1 MSAEMSVA
9 YAQKPTNA
17 NFRVWD
23 TLYVPPSKAFNL
35 YREAVCEVYM
45 HWSPE
50 IDADREF
57 QARIETTK
65 IRNASIVRHRCT
77 PHVALRTP
85 ANIASSPTEC
95 SYLLLSLSGQSECE
109 QRGRTT
115 VAKPG
120 DILAID
126 SEWPAKFTMGS
137 PRFDVLVV
145 TIPKADLERFRDSD
159 CDLTNVL
166 LKQNKTPLAKCLNL
180 MAERMIFASS
190 EEMTSLYDACLSLLP
205 LEAGFFDCGKQDAA
219 VGAKINYLLSGILS
233 HIDRNIADADL
244 TPNRVADRFGI
255 SVRYVHKLFI
265 GCGTTFCAY
274 TTSRRLDYVCKD
286 LTSPASR
293 RQPISLVAFRWG
305 FNDLSSFNRAF
316 KSRFGC
322 TPSQFRMRSEG

>member
-1 MSAEMSVA
+1 MSVEA
-9 YAQKPTNA
+9 SVHAFEPENA

-23 TLYVPPSKAFNL
+23 TQYAPASKAFSL

-45 HWSPE
+45 QWSPE
-50 IDADREF
+50 LDAEREF

-85 ANIASSPTEC
+85 ANIANSPGEC
-95 SYLLLSLSGQSECE
+95 SYLLLSLTGQSECE

-120 DILAID
+120 DILVIN
-126 SEWPAKFTMGS
+126 SEWPTKFTIGP
-137 PRFDVLVV
+137 PRLDVLVV
-145 TIPKADLERFRDSD
+145 TIPKDDLDGLGDFD

-180 MAERMIFASS
+180 MAERMISASTG
-190 EEMTSLYDACLSLLP
+190 EMTSLYDACLSLLP
-205 LEAGFFDCGKQDAA
+205 LEAGCFDCGGPDEA
-219 VGAKINYLLSGILS
+219 VTAKVNYLLSGILS
-233 HIDRNIADADL
+233 HIDRNIADAGL

-265 GCGTTFCAY
+265 GYGTTFCAY

-293 RQPISLVAFRWG
+293 QQPISCVAFRWG

>member
-1 MSAEMSVA
+1 MSAEASLRHSL
-9 YAQKPTNA
+9 KPANA
-17 NFRVWD
+17 NFSVWD
-23 TLYVPPSKAFNL
+23 TQYAPPSKAFSL

-45 HWSPE
+45 QWSPE
-50 IDADREF
+50 IDAQSDF

-65 IRNASIVRHRCT
+65 VRNASIVRHRCT

-85 ANIASSPTEC
+85 ANIANSPATC
-95 SYLLLSLSGQSECE
+95 SYLLLCLSGQGECE

-115 VAKPG
+115 VAKSG

-126 SEWPAKFTMGS
+126 SEWPTKFTIGP

-145 TIPKADLERFRDSD
+145 TIPKADLDRLRDFD

-166 LKQNKTPLAKCLNL
+166 LKQNRTPLAKCLNL
-180 MAERMIFASS
+180 MAERMICASK
-190 EEMTSLYDACLSLLP
+190 EETTSLYDACLSLLP
-205 LEAGFFDCGKQDAA
+205 LEAGCFERGKRDEAA
-219 VGAKINYLLSGILS
+219 TAKTNYLLSGILS

-244 TPNRVADRFGI
+244 APNRVADRFGI

-274 TTSRRLDYVCKD
+274 TTSRRLDYICKD

-293 RQPISLVAFRWG
+293 QQPISLVAFRWG

-322 TPSQFRMRSEG
+322 TPRQFRMRSEG